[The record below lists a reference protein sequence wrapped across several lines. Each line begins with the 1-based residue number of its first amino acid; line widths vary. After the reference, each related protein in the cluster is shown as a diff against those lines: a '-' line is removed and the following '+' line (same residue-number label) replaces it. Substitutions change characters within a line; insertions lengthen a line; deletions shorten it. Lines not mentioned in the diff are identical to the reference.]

1 VEQLAQFWGSLAPR
15 ARIALAAGAGTI
27 VLALLAAFIWLL
39 RPDYQVLFSD
49 LKPQDTG
56 AMVAELERMK
66 VPYRIGGDGNTIYV
80 DAAVVHSTRLKLMGK
95 DIPLHGAA
103 GFELFNNSD
112 FGMTEFVQ
120 KVNYQRALQGEIT
133 RTILSLSEVKDARV
147 HLTLPEEGL
156 FKRGGS
162 KAKAAIT
169 LSMKPGQNLGQAQ
182 VSGIQRL
189 VAAAVPGI
197 SAQDVTIIDQQ
208 GIALTRANGAEPG
221 SATSSGGLDLKRE
234 TEKMLARK
242 ATEVLERAFGA
253 GEVLASVDVS
263 LNMDQVRVTTE
274 DVLPAPGHAAGQSA
288 GVIVRERETLRDVG
302 PPLGTGESPA
312 RSGNSQ
318 HEVEYQ
324 VGRRVEQVA
333 TEPGA
338 IRRLHVVAVV
348 GPRLDEKQLAQ
359 TRELVAAAV
368 GAVPERGDSVVVQTL
383 HAFGSAPTDDAPP
396 PVQRIHVPA
405 AMDSGA
411 VRPEGLTTAQVTGAA
426 ILLLAIS
433 AGLLVA
439 WASARRRSG
448 ALDPRRRDALLA
460 QVQEWINQPPAEES
474 RGRKGVAT

>member
-1 VEQLAQFWGSLAPR
+1 MEQLAQFWGSLAPR
-15 ARIALAAGAGTI
+15 ARIALAAGVGTI
-27 VLALLAAFIWLL
+27 VLALLAAFIWVL
-39 RPDYQVLFSD
+39 RPDYQVLFTD

-169 LSMKPGQNLGQAQ
+169 LSMKPGESLGPEQ

-221 SATSSGGLDLKRE
+221 STSPGGLDLKRE

-263 LNMDQVRVTTE
+263 LNLDQVRVTTE

-302 PPLGTGESPA
+302 PPLAMGESPA

-348 GPRLDEKQLAQ
+348 GPMLDEKQLAQ

-383 HAFGSAPTDDAPP
+383 HAFGSAATDDAPP
-396 PVQRIHVPA
+396 TVQRLNVPA
-405 AMDSGA
+405 ARDSTA
-411 VRPEGLTTAQVTGAA
+411 VRPAGLTAVGVIGAA
-426 ILLLAIS
+426 ILLLSIS

-439 WASARRRSG
+439 WHFARRRSG
-448 ALDPRRRDALLA
+448 ALDPQRRDALLA
-460 QVQEWINQPPAEES
+460 QVQEWMNQLPAEES